1 MATASIYLLHSDKG
15 EKVYV
20 GHTTMSLKQRFN
32 AHKCSY
38 RKGSTTTSK
47 ILFEDYGIDNVCIT
61 LLETVPIDER
71 FIKEKYYISQY
82 TTAVNKFNPH
92 RTEEEHKE
100 QKAQLAKE
108 RWKNPEKH
116 EERKDY
122 MRDKVACECGME
134 ISKNSIYKHKK
145 REIHIQNMAKLQNN
159 VARTVSVNNED
170 TIMKGVSNDNSSDVL
185 VGLNNQ

>member
-20 GHTTMSLKQRFN
+20 GHTIMSLKQRFN
-32 AHKCSY
+32 AHTSKY
-38 RKGSTTTSK
+38 RLGGTTTSK

-61 LLETVPIDER
+61 LLETVPVDER

-92 RTEEEHKE
+92 RTEEEYKE
-100 QKAQLAKE
+100 QRAKLAKE
-108 RWKNPEKH
+108 RWGNPEKH

-145 REIHIQNMAKLQNN
+145 REIHIQNMAKLQHN
-159 VARTVSVNNED
+159 VARTVSVHHKYPV
-170 TIMKGVSNDNSSDVL
+170 MPSVSNDNSSSGL
-185 VGLNNQ
+185 VGLNN